1 MITVKQF
8 DLEKFASGYFEDKIK
23 KTKACV
29 DSCLNEVELNKRN
42 GNPNPYKGLLNLL
55 KDLYWYTGSDVRDWE
70 EFDLAYCEAMNIHE
84 KVGVH
89 EVRVRSV
96 VYEDDYPETLEYSS
110 LDLVVLDEYAKFMM
124 AIFTYITFAAVMRKD
139 YVSAIIVKVYLGEE
153 KTFDNMS
160 YGIDP
165 FTYLNYVFSL
175 DIVEDLL
182 KRDDLFPDA
191 TGKPANMK
199 KILDII
205 VEIEPILGKLI
216 AEDYV
221 RNTEEE
227 AKE

>member
-96 VYEDDYPETLEYSS
+96 VYEDDYPETLESFRKTT
-110 LDLVVLDEYAKFMM
+110 VVFLDENGIHVCYEDIPEAE
-124 AIFTYITFAAVMRKD
+124 
-139 YVSAIIVKVYLGEE
+139 SGE
-153 KTFDNMS
+153 NR
-160 YGIDP
+160 I
-165 FTYLNYVFSL
+165 
-175 DIVEDLL
+175 
-182 KRDDLFPDA
+182 
-191 TGKPANMK
+191 
-199 KILDII
+199 
-205 VEIEPILGKLI
+205 
-216 AEDYV
+216 
-221 RNTEEE
+221 
-227 AKE
+227 